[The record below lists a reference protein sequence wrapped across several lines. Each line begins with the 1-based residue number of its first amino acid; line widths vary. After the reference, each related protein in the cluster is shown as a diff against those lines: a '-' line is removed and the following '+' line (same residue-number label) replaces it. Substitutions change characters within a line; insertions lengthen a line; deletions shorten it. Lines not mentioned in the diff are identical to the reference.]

1 MDVSDASKPVVGILG
16 RPSRRANAT
25 FLAASICMLLAGLSC
40 PSEEAAEVSR
50 STRKGADLVIFFTG
64 QELGSLKPCGCS
76 GGQLG
81 GLEKRPAIFDRV
93 PASNRLIVET
103 GPLVESDREQDLIK
117 FRILFEALRLLGY
130 DVVHLTDRDL
140 EIASH
145 LGLSADSQQA
155 FDAIHVGEDGRSRV
169 FTERFTV
176 RGRDFIVNIAAWDPH
191 VAPVESAAELFEEIP
206 GIPAVDILLLRHF
219 DPDSLDTLVSQ
230 VPGIDV
236 VVCPSDSDEPRLLS
250 DPGAKPLVFTVGR
263 FGRHICRLGIAI
275 PQQAAEPVLQFE
287 PIPVAEGLPDDPV
300 LVQLYRQYQQLVKDS
315 RLLEEYPRIPLAEDL
330 AFTGSETCKRCHEY
344 EYDKWSTKAHADAFA
359 SLKEVGSEY
368 DPECV
373 ICHVVGMEYESGFI
387 TEDKTPHLKDVG
399 CENCHGPGS
408 EHTRTLGQAAT
419 TRPQMACLDCHMPEK
434 STGYAGHEEEYMR
447 KIVHWREP
455 AAAGN
460 VKH

>member
-1 MDVSDASKPVVGILG
+1 MDALDASRLLGGTSG
-16 RPSRRANAT
+16 RPRGRAKVT
-25 FLAASICMLLAGLSC
+25 LLAASICMLVAGLSC
-40 PSEEAAEVSR
+40 PSEEAAEVSP
-50 STRKGADLVIFFTG
+50 STWKGADLVIFFTG
-64 QELGSLKPCGCS
+64 QEQSSLRPCGCS

-103 GPLVESDREQDLIK
+103 GGLVESDREQDLIK
-117 FRILFEALRLLGY
+117 FRIFFEALRVLGY
-130 DVVHLTDRDL
+130 DLVHLTDRDL
-140 EIASH
+140 EIMSY
-145 LGLSADSQQA
+145 LGLSIGPQQG
-155 FDAIHVGEDGRSRV
+155 FDTIDAGEDGRSRV

-191 VAPVESAAELFEEIP
+191 VAPLESAAGLFEEIP
-206 GIPAVDILLLRHF
+206 GIPVVDILLLR
-219 DPDSLDTLVSQ
+219 DCAPDSLDALVSQ
-230 VPGIDV
+230 VPGIDGI
-236 VVCPSDSDEPRLLS
+236 VCPSDSDEPRLLS
-250 DPGAKPLVFTVGR
+250 APGDKPVVFTVGR
-263 FGRHICRLGIAI
+263 FGRHIGRLGIAI
-275 PQQAAEPVLQFE
+275 PQQVGEPVLQFE
-287 PIPVAEGLPDDPV
+287 AIPVAEGLPDDPV

-315 RLLEEYPRIPLAEDL
+315 RLLEEYPRIPPAENL
-330 AFTGSETCKRCHEY
+330 AFTGSKTCKRCHEY
-344 EYDKWSTKAHADAFA
+344 EYDKWSTKAHANAFA
-359 SLKEVGSEY
+359 SLKAVGSEY

-408 EHTRTLGQAAT
+408 EHTRTFGQTAT
-419 TRPQMACLDCHMPEK
+419 TQPQMACLDCHTPEK
-434 STGYAGHEEEYMR
+434 SVGYAGHEEEYMK